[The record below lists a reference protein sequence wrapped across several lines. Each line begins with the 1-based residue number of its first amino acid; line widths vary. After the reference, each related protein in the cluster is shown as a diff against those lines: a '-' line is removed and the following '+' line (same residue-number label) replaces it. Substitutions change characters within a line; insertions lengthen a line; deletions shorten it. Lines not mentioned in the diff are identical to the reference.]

1 MAGEEGVRPLA
12 FAGIAME
19 SPTLRGAPGTPAAP
33 SGMEVRLATGD
44 VLVLGTPSEA
54 WRRRGGTPLLGEL
67 RSATDVAG
75 ATREGGALPSLSG
88 QTALPPATFGQG
100 ALPPLQNTTGV
111 LPPLSGAGGAPAV
124 TSGEGGLPSLQGGQ
138 GLGNQGT
145 VGGQGGAG
153 GNPFLTP
160 PSPAP
165 LVGGTGGL
173 GTLGQTPVGDLAVW
187 KTFDLTTAFGFS
199 QFPLGRLEYPGNW
212 LVQVDTFNRTVTFA
226 EDASGLVF
234 FTIAPGASVQVS
246 TARDL
251 AIQVATL
258 LAANVPDLALAREE
272 FREDP
277 SLKGSGYALTFGR
290 FLLVGTFQGRAVTA
304 MVQTYVMASQMA
316 GSMPFGLGTAMVCT
330 APRELFDQRLQS
342 VFNRMI
348 TSYEGSVNKPSKKD

>member
-1 MAGEEGVRPLA
+1 M
-12 FAGIAME
+12 
-19 SPTLRGAPGTPAAP
+19 
-33 SGMEVRLATGD
+33 
-44 VLVLGTPSEA
+44 
-54 WRRRGGTPLLGEL
+54 
-67 RSATDVAG
+67 
-75 ATREGGALPSLSG
+75 
-88 QTALPPATFGQG
+88 
-100 ALPPLQNTTGV
+100 
-111 LPPLSGAGGAPAV
+111 
-124 TSGEGGLPSLQGGQ
+124 
-138 GLGNQGT
+138 
-145 VGGQGGAG
+145 
-153 GNPFLTP
+153 
-160 PSPAP
+160 
-165 LVGGTGGL
+165 
-173 GTLGQTPVGDLAVW
+173 
-187 KTFDLTTAFGFS
+187 
-199 QFPLGRLEYPGNW
+199 
-212 LVQVDTFNRTVTFA
+212 
-226 EDASGLVF
+226 
-234 FTIAPGASVQVS
+234 QVS